1 MPSRELRLGPVV
13 SSKCKENL
21 VDQLG
26 MTDRFIARKMN
37 EENETNGWRNAHLRL
52 FHKKDVF
59 KTNKTLKQC

>member
-13 SSKCKENL
+13 SSKCKENS

-37 EENETNGWRNAHLRL
+37 EENETKWVE
-52 FHKKDVF
+52 KCS
-59 KTNKTLKQC
+59 LKVIPQKGCIQNQ